1 MTRACSIC
9 TAPIGDTNASGLCR
23 PCVARRNSVD
33 PALNERRRAGIL
45 KRLSDPE
52 IRSAHVARCIA
63 NGRDITDEVREKR
76 RLRGKDNIPH
86 LRAANAALSP
96 EIRKENGR
104 KRTATALAW
113 CPEEWRPTYL
123 SLTKR
128 GRKAAVAKRIVLDMI
143 AGKPLVMYAQ
153 QKAQLAW
160 LPEARRKDYEELR
173 RYLGAA
179 DARKAIEAEM
189 TPFERQL
196 QRVRM
201 GAKLTTVP
209 DTRPT
214 GPAYSLVGN
223 ATGML

>member
-1 MTRACSIC
+1 MTRACSTC
-9 TAPIGDTNASGLCR
+9 ATPIWEGNASGLCR
-23 PCVARRNSVD
+23 PCVARRNALD
-33 PALNERRRAGIL
+33 PALNERRRAEIL
-45 KRLSDPE
+45 QRLSDPE
-52 IRSAHVARCIA
+52 IRAAHVARCSA
-63 NGRDITDEVREKR
+63 NGRDITEEVREKR
-76 RLRGKDNIPH
+76 RLRGKDNIAH

-104 KRTATALAW
+104 KRSETALAW

-128 GRKAAVAKRIVLDMI
+128 GRKAALAKRIVLDMI
-143 AGKPLVMYAQ
+143 AGKPLVMYAR

-160 LPEARRKDYEELR
+160 LPDERRAEYVELR
-173 RYLGAA
+173 RNIGSAE
-179 DARKAIEAEM
+179 ARKIIEARI

-196 QRVRM
+196 QRVRN

-214 GPAYSLVGN
+214 GPAYSLIGN

>member
-1 MTRACSIC
+1 MTRACSTC
-9 TAPIGDTNASGLCR
+9 ATPIWEGNASGLCR
-23 PCVARRNSVD
+23 PCVARRNALD
-33 PALNERRRAGIL
+33 PALNERRRAGVL
-45 KRLSDPE
+45 QRLSDPE

-63 NGRDITDEVREKR
+63 NGRNITEEVREKR
-76 RLRGKDNIPH
+76 RVRGKDNIPH

-104 KRTATALAW
+104 KRSATALAW